1 MLIYES
7 MIKNFQLVPKRA
19 NAKLL
24 LRHSIR
30 PQSNDRYADFSWGLT
45 REGKEFATLLGKYLG
60 GHLDKKFKVNIE
72 KAKTSASP
80 RCKETLK
87 MILQGYGKHIA
98 IQEEIIL
105 HSMWIE
111 DKDRWDKV
119 FRKYDKKMEILLQ
132 KMLDKEYLD
141 GVYPVNLSVA
151 KMLRVMDFYGN
162 TTNKQPDK
170 NSLYRLDIFVTHD
183 SLIMLLLAYL
193 FGKNVAE
200 IEWIYMLE
208 GCILWFEDSILY
220 FAWRGNKYNIR
231 LEPTILELI
240 MQKEI

>member
-7 MIKNFQLVPKRA
+7 MIKNLHLVPKGA

-45 REGKEFATLLGKYLG
+45 REGKAFAELLGKYLG
-60 GHLDKKFKVNIE
+60 GYLDKQFKVYIQ
-72 KAKTSASP
+72 KAKSSASP
-80 RCKETLK
+80 RCKETAE
-87 MILQGYGKHIA
+87 MILQGYGKDIP
-98 IQEEIIL
+98 IQEEKIL

-111 DKDRWDKV
+111 DKEKWDKI
-119 FRKYDKKMEILLQ
+119 FRKYDKDMKVILQ
-132 KMLDKEYLD
+132 KMLDKEYLE
-141 GVYPVNLSVA
+141 GVYPIHLSVS
-151 KMLRVMDFYGN
+151 KMLQVMDLYDSN
-162 TTNKQPDK
+162 TNKKSDK
-170 NSLYRLDIFVTHD
+170 DSLYRLDIFATHD

-193 FGKNVAE
+193 LDKNISE

-220 FAWRGNKYNIR
+220 VAWRGNIYSIQ
-231 LEPTILELI
+231 LESNILELI